1 MNYSEKKYLGI
12 DWGKKRIG
20 LALGDS
26 ETRLASPFCVVSQ
39 ASEIIDIINK
49 EKIDY
54 LIIGQPIKMS
64 GAKDNLGE
72 DFEEFLNFIK
82 NNCDIPVELIDER
95 LTSKAADALSG
106 TKKTK
111 AARDSLAAMIIL
123 QSYFDKT
130 NGRDF

>member
-12 DWGKKRIG
+12 DWGEKRIG
-20 LALGDS
+20 LALGNN
-26 ETRLASPFCVVSQ
+26 ENKLASPFCVVAQ
-39 ASEIIDIINK
+39 ASEVINTINK

-54 LIIGQPIKMS
+54 LIIGQPVKMS
-64 GAKDNLGE
+64 GAKDNFTEG
-72 DFEEFLNFIK
+72 FEEFLNFIK

-111 AARDSLAAMIIL
+111 ASRDSLAAMLIL
-123 QSYFDKT
+123 QSYFDKN
-130 NGRDF
+130 NGRNF